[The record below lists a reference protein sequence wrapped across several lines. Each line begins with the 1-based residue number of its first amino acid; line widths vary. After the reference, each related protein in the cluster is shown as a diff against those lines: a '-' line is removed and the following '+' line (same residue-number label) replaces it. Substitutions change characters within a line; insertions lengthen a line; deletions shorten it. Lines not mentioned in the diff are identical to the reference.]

1 MTRPNEQRAKAAV
14 ILLLMVIALDG
25 ISLISLYSQY
35 QMLRGWKYGMEVSI
49 DVANANDMRQG
60 IIAVLQLM
68 VLLGSAITFIMW
80 FRRAYWNL
88 SQKINLNYSDGW
100 AAGCWLVPFL
110 NLWRPYQMMKE
121 MYNEARQYLAN
132 ENSGG
137 ETLLGMRFLGIW
149 WTAWIL
155 NSILGQAASRMTMHS
170 NSFEEYLNATVMDMI
185 STSISIPA
193 AMLAIKVI
201 RDYAKI
207 EPLLAVDNPL
217 MVKQNQATDILD
229 N

>member
-1 MTRPNEQRAKAAV
+1 
-14 ILLLMVIALDG
+14 
-25 ISLISLYSQY
+25 
-35 QMLRGWKYGMEVSI
+35 
-49 DVANANDMRQG
+49 
-60 IIAVLQLM
+60 
-68 VLLGSAITFIMW
+68 
-80 FRRAYWNL
+80 
-88 SQKINLNYSDGW
+88 
-100 AAGCWLVPFL
+100 
-110 NLWRPYQMMKE
+110 MMKE

-132 ENSGG
+132 ENSAG

>member
-100 AAGCWLVPFL
+100 AAGCWFVPFL

-137 ETLLGMRFLGIW
+137 ETLLGMRILGIW

-170 NSFEEYLNATVMDMI
+170 NSFDEYLNATVMDMV